1 MACMRVSES
10 FDVDAFKT
18 YVERELP
25 GYARPLFL
33 RIEPELRT
41 TGTFKNQKAEY
52 VAEGFDPAKVK
63 EPLYALVGGRYLRVD
78 GTLHEKISGGGVL

>member
-1 MACMRVSES
+1 MRVSES
-10 FDVDAFKT
+10 FDLDAFKAH
-18 YVERELP
+18 VDKELP

-52 VAEGFDPAKVK
+52 VSEGFDPATVK
-63 EPLYALVGGRYLRVD
+63 EPLYALVEGRYVKIDRA
-78 GTLHEKISGGGVL
+78 LHEKIKSGNAL